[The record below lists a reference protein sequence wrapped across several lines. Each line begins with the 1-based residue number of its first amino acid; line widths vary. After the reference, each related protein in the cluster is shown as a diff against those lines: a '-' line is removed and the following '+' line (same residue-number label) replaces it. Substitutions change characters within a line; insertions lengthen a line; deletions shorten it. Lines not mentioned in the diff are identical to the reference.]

1 MLTMKTM
8 FDQVYDSK
16 NGISLSYDLFMP
28 DTEELLPVVICI
40 HGGGWVSGEKSD
52 MREIAL
58 YFAKNGFAAA
68 CPEYRLA
75 PLYSYPAAVEDCKS
89 FVQFLRTNATDLG
102 LSKSHIGSIGNSA
115 GGYLSTFLSIC
126 GNESNENKDRQVNAA
141 VDIAG
146 LVDLTNPRE
155 KHPAISW
162 DFIEQYMGC
171 SYEGNEL
178 IWSEA
183 SPLYAV
189 SPKAS
194 PILIIHGSQDD
205 IVWPDQSLRLHE
217 AYKEA
222 GVESELVLLEG
233 EGHSYSEEGIQTIL
247 LKSLQFF
254 ERHFQ

>member
-1 MLTMKTM
+1 MLTMKTL

-16 NGISLSYDLFMP
+16 SGVSLRYDLFMP
-28 DTEELLPVVICI
+28 ETEELLPVVICI

-52 MREIAL
+52 MQDIAMF
-58 YFAKNGFAAA
+58 FAQNGFAAA

-75 PLYSYPAAVEDCKS
+75 PLYNYPAAVDDCKS
-89 FVQFLRTNATDLG
+89 FVHFLRANASKLG
-102 LSKSHIGSIGNSA
+102 LSKNHIGSIGNSA

-126 GNESNENKDRQVNAA
+126 HNEFNEGEDCQVNAS

-162 DFIEQYMGC
+162 DFIDQYMGC

-189 SPKAS
+189 TPNAS
-194 PILIIHGSQDD
+194 PILIFHGSQDD
-205 IVWPDQSLRLHE
+205 IVWPDQSLRLNE
-217 AYKEA
+217 AYKEV

-233 EGHSYSEEGIQTIL
+233 EGHSYSEEAIQTIL
-247 LKSLQFF
+247 AGSLKFF
-254 ERHFQ
+254 KRHFQ